1 MNVDAHRLERYW
13 EALGRPSYGSRPSA
27 LFVVSLLPALA
38 AGQALP
44 VAEPRATINYGLN
57 RLRPEKE
64 VAIGD
69 RLRMTGTITDAAW
82 VGDPDQS
89 PLQLVRSVEVEN
101 QRSAVVLTAE
111 TVARL
116 VY

>member
-1 MNVDAHRLERYW
+1 
-13 EALGRPSYGSRPSA
+13 
-27 LFVVSLLPALA
+27 
-38 AGQALP
+38 
-44 VAEPRATINYGLN
+44 
-57 RLRPEKE
+57 
-64 VAIGD
+64 
-69 RLRMTGTITDAAW
+69 MTGTITDAAW

-101 QRSAVVLTAE
+101 QRSEVVLTAE